1 MAWLR
6 DLFATNQIIVLSI
19 YGQVFFV
26 MGLAI
31 ALQSRKR
38 SELALARALPWL
50 AGFGLAH
57 GLGVWGYL
65 FIPIQSGFLPAA
77 LIEALLWVQLG
88 LRALAFGLLL
98 QFGAELMLTTRT
110 AGDAPPMSRL
120 GIPWLRLVAP
130 IAVLLWALATAI
142 LSAFAGRGFI
152 PDTSTWLPL
161 GRIGPAV
168 AEVGAPL
175 AVGDL
180 LARAMLALPAA
191 IAVVIGLRRSAAA
204 LGPVARPPV
213 RGALRFTAAAFVA
226 FAVVEALIPVV
237 GPVPPATVLNSRLVL
252 DTIGVPIEVLRSI
265 VGLAMAIGVVRS
277 LELFEHEIDRR
288 LAEARRRELLASERD
303 RIARDLHDGIIQ
315 SIYAAGLQLEA
326 VAAHVGEGISG
337 PAATELET
345 GGRVV
350 MAELNRITGEIRR
363 TIFDLRSAGLE
374 TRDPERLVA
383 EVAEELRA
391 HGLLEISL
399 RVDGPWRVE
408 LTDAQADE
416 LRHIVREALS
426 NVLRHAGARRVALRL
441 RLAEDELTLEVRD
454 DGIGFD
460 VGAVEAT
467 GDDATQGLRNL
478 RRRAELLG
486 ARLVTRS
493 APGRGTRL
501 SLTMPVVASRREP

>member
-1 MAWLR
+1 
-6 DLFATNQIIVLSI
+6 
-19 YGQVFFV
+19 
-26 MGLAI
+26 
-31 ALQSRKR
+31 
-38 SELALARALPWL
+38 
-50 AGFGLAH
+50 
-57 GLGVWGYL
+57 
-65 FIPIQSGFLPAA
+65 
-77 LIEALLWVQLG
+77 
-88 LRALAFGLLL
+88 
-98 QFGAELMLTTRT
+98 
-110 AGDAPPMSRL
+110 
-120 GIPWLRLVAP
+120 
-130 IAVLLWALATAI
+130 
-142 LSAFAGRGFI
+142 
-152 PDTSTWLPL
+152 
-161 GRIGPAV
+161 
-168 AEVGAPL
+168 
-175 AVGDL
+175 
-180 LARAMLALPAA
+180 
-191 IAVVIGLRRSAAA
+191 
-204 LGPVARPPV
+204 V

-315 SIYAAGLQLEA
+315 SIYAAGLQLES
-326 VAAHVGEGISG
+326 VAAHVAEGISG

-374 TRDPERLVA
+374 TRDPERLVT

-460 VGAVEAT
+460 VGAVEAP